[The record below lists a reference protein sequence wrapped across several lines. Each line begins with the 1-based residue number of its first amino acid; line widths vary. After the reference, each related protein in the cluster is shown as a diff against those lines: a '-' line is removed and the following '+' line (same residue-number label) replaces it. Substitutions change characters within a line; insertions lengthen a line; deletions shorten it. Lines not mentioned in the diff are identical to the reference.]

1 MVRQDANILEPEIN
15 QNLSADTALMLNH
28 ALASGFAVE
37 LAACVKMD
45 ARRRGGL
52 EFRRFDGEAPPG
64 VMEIEEHAAVLER
77 DSFER
82 KSDQLAA
89 IAGGGTQDV
98 SGQAVGM
105 HAHKRG
111 GAFQVAADK
120 RHVLVAVHIAR
131 IGNHAK

>member
-1 MVRQDANILEPEIN
+1 MVGGARGGDAKRHLIGDADAVAFERHDFFRMVRQDANILEPEIN

-64 VMEIEEHAAVLER
+64 VMEIEEHAAVLAR

-89 IAGGGTQDV
+89 IAGG
-98 SGQAVGM
+98 
-105 HAHKRG
+105 
-111 GAFQVAADK
+111 
-120 RHVLVAVHIAR
+120 
-131 IGNHAK
+131 